1 MASISDILKRE
12 ELQNPRIYLHKVGI
26 FGRPINIRL
35 TRLYRG
41 R

>member
-26 FGRPINIRL
+26 FWKA
-35 TRLYRG
+35 YQYSAY
-41 R
+41 